1 MFKIAVLVSGNGT
14 NLQAI
19 IDHCLNNPDIK
30 ISLVISNKKD
40 AYALKRASLANIP
53 TMVIS
58 KKDFPN
64 QSDEI
69 LKQVKANNIDLI
81 VLAGYLSILSGSIIN
96 EYKNKIINIHPSLIP
111 SFCGP
116 GMYGHHVHEA
126 VIKSG
131 VRYSGCTVHFVN
143 GGVDS
148 GPIIL
153 QQAVDVFY
161 TDTPDSVAAK
171 ILVYEHKLL
180 VKAIDLIANNK
191 VIVHDDNRVEIKK

>member
-19 IDHCLNNPDIK
+19 IDHYLNNPDIK

-143 GGVDS
+143 GSVDS